1 MDVRQGRII
10 DVLPGGDEAPYEDDV
25 EAAFYEWK
33 KSFDDSES
41 PGTIRAFRIPH
52 DEQGRAGHSSGNQ
65 IRLGMWPVDQYDFDT
80 LCDKLKREYMPPG
93 DTLMVVRL
101 IGTLS
106 GKSGVRFNKLVT
118 LQRANQPET
127 PGGTPK
133 NEFADVMRS
142 MQDSNERMMRLFQE
156 MRGPVTNEGNAGGMS
171 GMMQTV
177 AMMRVLT
184 EPMTQMMAPMMAALA
199 GRPLPATAPG
209 ASMKETI
216 ETLMLMDKFM
226 GRRGGGGN
234 DEPDWMKL
242 TGAVAGVAK
251 PLLEMAAARA
261 AEGTRTR
268 KSLAAPTGPVQ
279 PVAQPPSQPVA
290 PPTANPTPIAPVGV
304 RPVAPSSGV
313 DLSQPSPLPAGSLAQ
328 GVDINAPSTQLPA
341 GEGNMFAEYKKQVDA
356 LVDVARNGADPVAVA
371 DAFFDQ
377 TMMKL
382 DDANYNGL
390 AEIVENESFVA
401 TIGIYNAQVKE
412 YGAFFAA
419 LRTRLMER
427 INDEDG
433 SAE

>member
-118 LQRANQPET
+118 LQRANAPDT

-133 NEFADVMRS
+133 NEFADVMRQ

-156 MRGPVTNEGNAGGMS
+156 MRGPGPADGNSGGMPA
-171 GMMQTV
+171 MMQTV

-184 EPMTQMMAPMMAALA
+184 EPMTQMMGPMMAALA
-199 GRPLPATAPG
+199 GRPVPPSVPG
-209 ASMKETI
+209 SSIKELM
-216 ETLMLMDKFM
+216 ETMMLMDKFM
-226 GRRGGGGN
+226 SRRGGGGSE
-234 DEPDWMKL
+234 EPDWMKL

-251 PLLEMAAARA
+251 PLLEMAAARQL
-261 AEGTRTR
+261 EGSRTR
-268 KSLAAPTGPVQ
+268 KSLAAPAQPPPVQ
-279 PVAQPPSQPVA
+279 PVAPT
-290 PPTANPTPIAPVGV
+290 TANPTPVTPAPA
-304 RPVAPSSGV
+304 RPVAPASGV
-313 DLSQPSPLPAGSLAQ
+313 DLSRPSPLPAGSLAQ
-328 GVDINAPSTQLPA
+328 GVNIEAPSSQHPPGDGT
-341 GEGNMFAEYKKQVDA
+341 MFAEYKKQVDA
-356 LVDVARNGADPVAVA
+356 LVDVARNGADPIAVA
-371 DAFFDQ
+371 NAFFDQ
-377 TMMKL
+377 TMMEL
-382 DDANYNGL
+382 NDADYGRL
-390 AEIVENESFVA
+390 AAIVENESFLA

-412 YGAFFAA
+412 YGAFFTA
-419 LRTRLMER
+419 LRTRLIER
-427 INDEDG
+427 INEEDG
-433 SAE
+433 STE

>member
-133 NEFADVMRS
+133 NEFADVMRQ

-156 MRGPVTNEGNAGGMS
+156 MRGPVANDGNAAGMS

-199 GRPLPATAPG
+199 GRPLPPPVPG
-209 ASMKETI
+209 SSIKELM
-216 ETLMLMDKFM
+216 ETMMLMDKFM
-226 GRRGGGGN
+226 GRRGGGGS

-251 PLLEMAAARA
+251 PLLEMAAARQQ

-268 KSLAAPTGPVQ
+268 KSLAAPPNAPAQPPPVQ
-279 PVAQPPSQPVA
+279 PVA
-290 PPTANPTPIAPVGV
+290 PTTAAPTPVTPAPA
-304 RPVAPSSGV
+304 RPVAPASGV
-313 DLSQPSPLPAGSLAQ
+313 DLSVPSPLPAGSLAQ
-328 GVDINAPSTQLPA
+328 GVNIEAPSSQHPA
-341 GEGNMFAEYKKQVDA
+341 GDASMFAEYKKQVDA
-356 LVDVARNGADPVAVA
+356 LVDVARNGADPIAVA
-371 DAFFDQ
+371 NAFFDQ

-382 DDANYNGL
+382 DDASYSGL
-390 AEIVENESFVA
+390 ADIVENESFVA

-412 YGAFFAA
+412 YGAFFTD
-419 LRTRLMER
+419 LRSQLMRR
-427 INDEDG
+427 IADEESGAD
-433 SAE
+433 